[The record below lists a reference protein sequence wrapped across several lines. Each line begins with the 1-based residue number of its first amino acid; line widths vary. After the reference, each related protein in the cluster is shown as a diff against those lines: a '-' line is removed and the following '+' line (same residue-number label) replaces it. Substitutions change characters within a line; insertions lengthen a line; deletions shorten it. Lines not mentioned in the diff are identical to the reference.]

1 MSAIESEPAAATAD
15 PAAEEDVGTGIP
27 AQPGALVGVAA
38 RQSDRGS
45 GVRLRVGWRPRP
57 LAVVGHGFGRR
68 RERGPSSRAGLKP

>member
-38 RQSDRGS
+38 RQSDRVQEFDSAS
-45 GVRLRVGWRPRP
+45 GGARGHWRW
-57 LAVVGHGFGRR
+57 
-68 RERGPSSRAGLKP
+68 